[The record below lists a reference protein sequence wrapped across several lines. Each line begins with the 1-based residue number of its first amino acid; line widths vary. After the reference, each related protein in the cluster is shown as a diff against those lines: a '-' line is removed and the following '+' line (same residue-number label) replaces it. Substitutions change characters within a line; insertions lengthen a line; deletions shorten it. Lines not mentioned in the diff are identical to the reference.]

1 MIDEQIA
8 FRKKFWLGKNPQS
21 SRIIKKTLTTV
32 CEEAINLNQQR
43 ENSCFIFHFTF
54 NGSCK
59 NALFVFTFKFHIKNQ
74 LSDA

>member
-1 MIDEQIA
+1 MIDEKIA
-8 FRKKFWLGKNPQS
+8 FRKKFWLGKNGRS
-21 SRIIKKTLTTV
+21 SKNTLTTV

-43 ENSCFIFHFTF
+43 ENFSFIFHFTF

>member
-8 FRKKFWLGKNPQS
+8 FRKKILVGKEWQ
-21 SRIIKKTLTTV
+21 IIKKTLTTV

>member
-1 MIDEQIA
+1 M
-8 FRKKFWLGKNPQS
+8 RKLHLGKNFGWERMADHQ
-21 SRIIKKTLTTV
+21 KTLTTV
-32 CEEAINLNQQR
+32 CEEAISLKQQR

-59 NALFVFTFKFHIKNQ
+59 NALFMFTFKFHIKNQ

>member
-1 MIDEQIA
+1 M
-8 FRKKFWLGKNPQS
+8 RKLHLGKNFGWERMVDHQ
-21 SRIIKKTLTTV
+21 KTLTTV

>member
-8 FRKKFWLGKNPQS
+8 FRKKILVGKEWQ
-21 SRIIKKTLTTV
+21 IIKKTLTTV

-43 ENSCFIFHFTF
+43 ENSCCIFHFTF

>member
-8 FRKKFWLGKNPQS
+8 FRKKNLVGKEWQ
-21 SRIIKKTLTTV
+21 IIKKTLTTV

-43 ENSCFIFHFTF
+43 ENSSFIFHFTF